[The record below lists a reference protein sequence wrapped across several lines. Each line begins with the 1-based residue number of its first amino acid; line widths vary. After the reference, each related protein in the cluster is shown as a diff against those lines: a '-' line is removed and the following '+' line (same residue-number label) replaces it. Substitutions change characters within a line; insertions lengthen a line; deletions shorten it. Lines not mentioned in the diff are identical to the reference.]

1 MHARMHVQTDPNSK
15 DIFLRTLFGG
25 PTTWPILARLG
36 SKDMQLN
43 LKSQG
48 AQDFGINIFFQDTFR
63 NIKFSSYVSVKF
75 LSWI

>member
-1 MHARMHVQTDPNSK
+1 MVGENFEIYFSEMAEN
-15 DIFLRTLFGG
+15 
-25 PTTWPILARLG
+25 ARLG